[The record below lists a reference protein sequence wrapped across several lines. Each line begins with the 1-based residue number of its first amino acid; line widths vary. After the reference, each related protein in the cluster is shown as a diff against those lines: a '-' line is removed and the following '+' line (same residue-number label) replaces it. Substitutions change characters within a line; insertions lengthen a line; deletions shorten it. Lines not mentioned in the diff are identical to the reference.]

1 MDRTE
6 RFYKIEM
13 LIRNRGCVSF
23 VDLMGELGVSRA
35 TLKRDLEYLRARMD
49 APIVYDR
56 FDNGYKLD
64 ADPRDARQ
72 VKHEL
77 PGVWFSERE
86 IHALLTMHQL
96 IQGLDEGGVLA
107 RHLQPLLD
115 KLHGMLGAGD
125 VEARDLM
132 KRVKIMSPAHRP
144 VASQHFELIGSALT
158 RRQRVQMSYYVRSRK
173 EDTER
178 IVSPQRLVHYRN
190 TWYLD
195 AWCHASVGLR
205 RFALDAIREATLL
218 EQRAKDVA
226 VKTIEAE
233 LDAGYGVFSG
243 GKVQWATLQFTPE
256 AAQWVKDEEWHPMQ
270 EATVHEDGS
279 LTLRVPYA
287 DATELAMDVLRHG
300 EQVKVLSPAK
310 LAQTVEQRLA
320 DALGQYR
327 PGGEGIDVP
336 LIDDVRR
343 ALEDIAARLTSDDDA
358 AAKLRKP
365 RAAAATPLKP
375 ARKRS

>member
-6 RFYKIEM
+6 RFYKIELM
-13 LIRNRGCVSF
+13 IRNRGSVPF
-23 VDLMGELGVSRA
+23 ADLMEELGVSRA
-35 TLKRDLEYLRARMD
+35 TLKRDLEYLRSRMD

-56 FDNGYKLD
+56 FSNGYQLQ
-64 ADPRDARQ
+64 ADTRDARQ

-115 KLHGMLGAGD
+115 KLHGMLGADEG
-125 VEARDLM
+125 EAQQLM
-132 KRVKIMSPAHRP
+132 KRVKIVSPARRP
-144 VASQHFELIGSALT
+144 VAPRHFELIGSALM
-158 RRQRVQMSYYVRSRK
+158 RRQRVQLSYWVRSRQ
-173 EDTER
+173 EQTER

-195 AWCHASVGLR
+195 AWCHRSDALR
-205 RFALDAIREATLL
+205 RFALDAIRDAALL
-218 EQRAKDVA
+218 DQPAKSVA

-243 GKVQWATLQFTPE
+243 AEVQVQWATLQFSPE
-256 AAQWVKDEEWHPMQ
+256 AAQWVAHEQWHPKQ
-270 EATVHEDGS
+270 QAELQADGS
-279 LTLRVPYA
+279 LTLRLPFA

-300 EQVKVLSPAK
+300 EQVKVLAPAS
-310 LAQTVEQRLA
+310 LAALVHDRL
-320 DALGQYR
+320 R
-327 PGGEGIDVP
+327 
-336 LIDDVRR
+336 
-343 ALEDIAARLTSDDDA
+343 DA
-358 AAKLRKP
+358 AALYE
-365 RAAAATPLKP
+365 P
-375 ARKRS
+375 AVAQT

>member
-13 LIRNRGCVSF
+13 LIRTRGSVSF
-23 VDLMGELGVSRA
+23 AQLLEETGVSPA

-56 FDNGYKLD
+56 FDNGYKLQ
-64 ADPRDARQ
+64 ADPRDQRQ

-77 PGVWFSERE
+77 PGVWFSEGE

-115 KLHGMLGAGD
+115 KLHGMLGASES
-125 VEARDLM
+125 EAKQLM
-132 KRVKIMSPAHRP
+132 QRVKVISPARRP
-144 VASQHFELIGSALT
+144 VAPKHFELIGSALT
-158 RRQRVQMSYYVRSRK
+158 RRLRVRMSYWVRSRQQQ
-173 EDTER
+173 TER
-178 IVSPQRLVHYRN
+178 TVSPQRLVHYRN

-195 AWCHASVGLR
+195 AWCHDSDALR
-205 RFALDAIREATLL
+205 RFALDAIRGADLL

-226 VKTIEAE
+226 LKTIEAE

-243 GKVQWATLQFTPE
+243 AKVQWASLLFSSE
-256 AAQWVKDEEWHPMQ
+256 AAQWVAHEQWHPAQ
-270 EATVHEDGS
+270 QATLHADGS

-300 EQVKVLSPAK
+300 EQVKVQSPAS
-310 LAQTVEQRLA
+310 LAQVVQR
-320 DALGQYR
+320 
-327 PGGEGIDVP
+327 
-336 LIDDVRR
+336 
-343 ALEDIAARLTSDDDA
+343 
-358 AAKLRKP
+358 KLREAM
-365 RAAAATPLKP
+365 AAYG
-375 ARKRS
+375 